1 MSSDFQIN
9 PSVGYNPDT
18 NLRSLVRLC
27 HEGDKPLSDEECDK
41 ILAESARKAQEEK
54 QAWLNKPILPP
65 TGSDEY
71 EIIKKEVPY
80 GGTNGNPVTEGVQNI
95 VTLSAL
101 NKWGDYSDV
110 NFYNKEE
117 LNKFISELQKVADHL
132 N

>member
-1 MSSDFQIN
+1 MASDFKIN
-9 PSVGYNPDT
+9 PSVGKNPNTDPRT
-18 NLRSLVRLC
+18 LVRLSYDS
-27 HEGDKPLSDEECDK
+27 DKILTDEECDA
-41 ILAESARKAQEEK
+41 ILAANAKRAEEEK

-65 TGSDEY
+65 SGSDEY

-101 NKWGDYSDV
+101 NKWGDYSEV

-117 LNKFISELQKVADHL
+117 LNKFISELQQVAEHL

>member
-1 MSSDFQIN
+1 M
-9 PSVGYNPDT
+9 
-18 NLRSLVRLC
+18 
-27 HEGDKPLSDEECDK
+27 SDEECDK